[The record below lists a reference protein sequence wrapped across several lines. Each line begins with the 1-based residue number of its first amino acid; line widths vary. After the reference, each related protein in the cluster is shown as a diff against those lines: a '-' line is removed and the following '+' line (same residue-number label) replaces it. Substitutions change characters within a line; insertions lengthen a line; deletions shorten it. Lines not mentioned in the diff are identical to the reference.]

1 MATVLLLSRVPQAVR
16 SPIVSRSLATAVA
29 LSSTPVGPYPFLK
42 GVPIQPSAA
51 ISHTHAFPDRLLKGK
66 GLIAHIKQS
75 IPSGEAQTRLST
87 LFNKK
92 HPDHLQPGSV
102 LTITTTR
109 SSPSTFSGVLIGI
122 RHKGPDTSF
131 TVRNVIQRTGVE
143 MTFFVGSPALKDIKV
158 VHRAGTGGGKQGRR
172 VRRAKL
178 FYLRDQP
185 AKMTAISASIKRT
198 QS

>member
-1 MATVLLLSRVPQAVR
+1 MATTLLLSRLPR
-16 SPIVSRSLATAVA
+16 TSSPALGRAFTTAA
-29 LSSTPVGPYPFLK
+29 AASTSTISVPYPFLRDA
-42 GVPIQPSAA
+42 PLQPSAA
-51 ISHTHAFPDRLLKGK
+51 VSHSHAFPDRLLRGK

-75 IPSGEAQTRLST
+75 LPSQDTQTRLST

-102 LTITTTR
+102 LTVTTTH

-131 TVRNVIQRTGVE
+131 IVRNVIQRTGVE